1 MIKERYCLSKVCRQ
15 VVICFNFVVR
25 DVFVL
30 SLELMRFWMERWRI
44 AMAREEN
51 YRYWRPYLVSMRSAF
66 SISEVNSSSISLI
79 WVKLLEVVEFVVSLV

>member
-1 MIKERYCLSKVCRQ
+1 MEEGYCLSRLYTG

-30 SLELMRFWMERWRI
+30 SLELMRFRMERWRI
-44 AMAREEN
+44 VMAREEN